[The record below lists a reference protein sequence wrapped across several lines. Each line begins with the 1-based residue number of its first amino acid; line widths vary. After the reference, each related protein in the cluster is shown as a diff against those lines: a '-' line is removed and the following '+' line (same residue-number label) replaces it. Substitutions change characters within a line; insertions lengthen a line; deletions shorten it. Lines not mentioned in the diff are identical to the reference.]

1 MKNSSHFK
9 QGLLLVVGVAA
20 VQLAQAQSAP
30 EKTIKARQSA
40 YYLIGD
46 QMARINATAKG
57 ELPFDKDAMQ
67 LSGEILGV
75 LSAAVLHY
83 FPVGSDQGAA
93 TKAKPEIWK
102 EVARFKQLG
111 DASHSEALKLKTVL
125 ATGDLAAIKAAYGV
139 TAKSCKACHDVF
151 KDK

>member
-1 MKNSSHFK
+1 MKERSHFK

-20 VQLAQAQSAP
+20 VQLALAQSAP

-67 LSGEILGV
+67 RSGEVLDV

-83 FPVGSDQGAA
+83 FPAGSDQGAP

-111 DASHSEALKLKTVL
+111 EASHGEALKLKVVL
-125 ATGDLAAIKAAYGV
+125 TTGDLVAIKAAYGA
-139 TAKSCKACHDVF
+139 TAKSCKTCHDIF